1 MHYGRTSTDT
11 ALNKTNRV
19 ATMDRETEQY
29 YDNLFE
35 MFGTR
40 GWKQFVEEIK
50 KGLSDIEKSALYD
63 SKSETDFNEFKGR
76 ATAYK
81 LIANYELV
89 MRRAF
94 EDINAVEAVNADL

>member
-1 MHYGRTSTDT
+1 
-11 ALNKTNRV
+11 
-19 ATMDRETEQY
+19 MDRETEQY

-35 MFGTR
+35 MFGTK
-40 GWKQFVEEIK
+40 GWKQFIDEIK

-63 SKSETDFNEFKGR
+63 SKTAEEFKEVKGR

-81 LIANYELV
+81 LIANYEAV

-94 EDINAVEAVNADL
+94 DDINSTEGDNADL